1 MTRKRPLVTRGGRDA
16 ERGLEL
22 PSPRV
27 KVLRQ
32 DLAVPVERIL
42 GETSSLAGH
51 LLQMTLVFVLLLA
64 CIYVLRILVVL
75 VLSPGEYLRELLALA
90 DTYAVLLGTIGYA
103 TWMSIDMFFLLKQ
116 RGASRKRT

>member
-1 MTRKRPLVTRGGRDA
+1 VGDLDWLRDA
-16 ERGLEL
+16 PLKGAMR
-22 PSPRV
+22 PRN
-27 KVLRQ
+27 Q
-32 DLAVPVERIL
+32 VERIL